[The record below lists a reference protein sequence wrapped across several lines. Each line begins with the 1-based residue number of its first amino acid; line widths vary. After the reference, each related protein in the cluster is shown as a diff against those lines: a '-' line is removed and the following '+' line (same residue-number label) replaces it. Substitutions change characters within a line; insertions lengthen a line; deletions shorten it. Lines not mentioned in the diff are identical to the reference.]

1 MQAITEMMPVSQV
14 FIGRSVLIVCFY
26 KFYSV
31 HPIVKAPWVSPN
43 ALHNSVLVEKSVQ
56 ASSLHKHTFVSH
68 SSTNMCTCT
77 CAYTHTHT
85 HTHLHTLSLSISL
98 SLSLSL
104 SLTHTHTHT
113 HTHTYTHTLTHTTHY
128 TQTYTR
134 THPHT
139 LSHTTHIQV
148 RAFVVH
154 SFGMAASFVQRLRL
168 RHKYLAACFAAKQ
181 KQGDWFKY

>member
-104 SLTHTHTHT
+104 SHT
-113 HTHTYTHTLTHTTHY
+113 HTHTYTHTYIHTHTHTHY
-128 TQTYTR
+128 TLHTDIHSHT
-134 THPHT
+134 PSHT
-139 LSHTTHIQV
+139 LTHNTHTGACIR
-148 RAFVVH
+148 RAQLWH
-154 SFGMAASFVQRLRL
+154 GCIICAAP
-168 RHKYLAACFAAKQ
+168 AAKAQ
-181 KQGDWFKY
+181 VLGSLLCC